1 VLCYT
6 TDGSTPTEVSNLCSG
21 GTTSTYST
29 PISVATTQTVKA
41 IGTLATYT
49 DSAVGSATYTIS
61 ASCSTSGIIAKY
73 DADSLSASPV
83 TTNWP
88 DTSGNGYSMVP
99 HNSPTWASNVIG
111 GHSAVTLNG
120 TNQEFDCYAT
130 CDSGPGY
137 PVGTNITVYV
147 VTELG
152 SSFSGIGTFTSATH
166 TAGSTFQTYIN
177 YSPNTQG
184 ANKEGAIILGTSSG
198 AMAVSTWYVSTFTY
212 NQSTGAGAFY
222 LNNSANGTFTNAQ
235 SIAGGIDTIGSNY
248 GSNQWLNG
256 SISYLVI
263 TNATYD
269 STFQACL
276 VTNRL

>member
-1 VLCYT
+1 
-6 TDGSTPTEVSNLCSG
+6 
-21 GTTSTYST
+21 
-29 PISVATTQTVKA
+29 
-41 IGTLATYT
+41 
-49 DSAVGSATYTIS
+49 
-61 ASCSTSGIIAKY
+61 
-73 DADSLSASPV
+73 
-83 TTNWP
+83 
-88 DTSGNGYSMVP
+88 MVP
-99 HNSPTWASNVIG
+99 SNSPTWASNVIG

-120 TNQEFDCYAT
+120 TNQEFACGAT
-130 CDSGPGY
+130 CGSGTGY
-137 PVGTNITVYV
+137 PAGTNITVYV

-152 SSFSGIGTFTSATH
+152 SSFSGTGTFTGNTY
-166 TAGSTFQTYIN
+166 TAGSSFQTYAS

-184 ANKEGAIILGTSSG
+184 ANKQDVVILGTSSG

-235 SIAGGIDTIGSNY
+235 SITGGIDTIGSN
-248 GSNQWLNG
+248 GSSNQWLNG

-263 TNATYD
+263 ANATYD